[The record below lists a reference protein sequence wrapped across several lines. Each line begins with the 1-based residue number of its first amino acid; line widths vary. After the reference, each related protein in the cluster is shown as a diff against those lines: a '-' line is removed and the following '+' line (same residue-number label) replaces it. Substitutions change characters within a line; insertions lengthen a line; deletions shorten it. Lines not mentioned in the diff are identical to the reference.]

1 MLVAAVDG
9 VIQYWGHGAP
19 LGGVPH
25 SMDAHREE
33 VIPFPDPSG
42 CTNQDISVWW
52 QDVFN
57 TFQTLTHLHFY
68 QQSGEN
74 SGTEPWGVVAGG
86 RSPMIRNCLP
96 ACFRA
101 VFDLG

>member
-1 MLVAAVDG
+1 MAAVDG

-42 CTNQDISVWW
+42 CTNQD
-52 QDVFN
+52 
-57 TFQTLTHLHFY
+57 TL
-68 QQSGEN
+68 S
-74 SGTEPWGVVAGG
+74 GG
-86 RSPMIRNCLP
+86 RMSLTPFKLLLILISTNRVGRTRAQSPGGQWQ
-96 ACFRA
+96 AA
-101 VFDLG
+101 GVQ